1 MLEIIVQNLQF
12 IQAMSRQKV
21 HLRPLA
27 IEKHIRKTVSIET
40 CPTAVV
46 SIGKI
51 VLWLFQWS
59 STFCFQCKM
68 YKVGCFIVWS
78 QCSYSLTCEIHPK
91 VKDPM
96 FLLCV
101 PKSFIRSCAQRPQQ
115 NDFYIKQ
122 SCFSVFILYTMNSYF
137 YINSQNC
144 T

>member
-59 STFCFQCKM
+59 STFCFQCNV
-68 YKVGCFIVWS
+68 YTIGCFIVWS
-78 QCSYSLTCEIHPK
+78 QWSWGLTCEIHPK
-91 VKDPM
+91 MNDPT
-96 FLLCV
+96 FPLCV
-101 PKSFIRSCAQRPQQ
+101 PKSFIGSCAQCPQQ

-122 SCFSVFILYTMNSYF
+122 YCFSVFILCAIDVYF
-137 YINSQNC
+137 YINPQNS